1 VGDEAVREYLKFYI
15 DGAWVDPVE
24 LKPLAVENPAT
35 EEVCGTIAVGSAA
48 DVDRAVMAA
57 RKAFPSWSRTTR
69 EERLAVLERIV
80 VEYQKRAGDLAA
92 AVTEEMGAP
101 KALAERAQVGAG
113 IGHVQTAIEVL
124 KTFAFEEDRGTTRLV
139 KEPIGVCALI
149 TPWNWPLNQITCKV
163 APALATGCTMVL
175 KPSEIA
181 PFSGQIFAE
190 ILDAAGVPP
199 GVFNLVHG
207 DGVSVGVP
215 LTTHPEVDMVSF
227 TGSTRAGVLI
237 AQNAAATVKRV
248 AQELGGKSPNI
259 ILDDAAL
266 PAAVKRGASGIVG
279 NSGQTCSALT
289 RMIVPKGRMD
299 EVIVIARDA
308 VANVTVGD
316 PNSGAQMG
324 PVASKVQWEKIQG
337 LIQAG
342 IDADATVVTGG
353 VGRPQGLNKGYYVR
367 PTIFAN
373 ATNDMRIAREE
384 IFGPVLTIIG
394 YDTVEEAIEIGNDTE
409 YGLAAAV
416 QSADPVKAREVASK
430 LRAGRVSINEG
441 GGDRNT
447 PFGGYKMSG
456 NGREWGEFGFVEYLE
471 TKAILGFQ
479 PKQVAA
485 E

>member
-1 VGDEAVREYLKFYI
+1 MREYLRFYI

-24 LKPLAVENPAT
+24 LKTLSVENPAT
-35 EEVCGTIAVGSAA
+35 EEVCGMIAVGSGA
-48 DVDRAVMAA
+48 DVDKAVAAA
-57 RKAFPSWSRTTR
+57 RRAFPAWSRTTR
-69 EERLAVLERIV
+69 EQRIAVLERIV
-80 VEYQKRAGDLAA
+80 VEYQKRAADLAA

-101 KALAERAQVGAG
+101 AALAERAQVGAG
-113 IGHVQTAIEVL
+113 LGHISTAIDIL
-124 KTFAFEEDRGTTRLV
+124 KTFVFEEDRGSTRIV
-139 KEPIGVCALI
+139 REPIGVCALI
-149 TPWNWPLNQITCKV
+149 TPWNWPLNQIACKV

-190 ILDAAGVPP
+190 ILDAAGVPA

-215 LTTHPEVDMVSF
+215 LSTHPQVDMVSF
-227 TGSTRAGVLI
+227 TGSTRAGIEI
-237 AQNAAATVKRV
+237 ARNAAPTVKRI

-259 ILDDAAL
+259 ILDDEAL
-266 PAAVKRGASGIVG
+266 PAAVKRGAGAIVG

-289 RMIVPKGRMD
+289 RMIVPSHRMD
-299 EVIVIARDA
+299 EAIVVARDA
-308 VANVTVGD
+308 VAKVTVGAPD
-316 PNSGAQMG
+316 SGAQMG
-324 PVASKVQWEKIQG
+324 PVASRAQWDKIQG

-342 IDADATVVTGG
+342 IDEKATLVTGG
-353 VGRPQGLNKGYYVR
+353 PGRPAGLNKGYYVQ

-373 ATNDMRIAREE
+373 VTNDMRIAREE
-384 IFGPVLTIIG
+384 IFGPVLSIIG
-394 YDTVEEAIEIGNDTE
+394 YDTVEQAIEIGNDTE

-416 QSADPVKAREVASK
+416 QSADPQKARAVAAK

-456 NGREWGEFGFVEYLE
+456 NGREWGEFGFAEYL
-471 TKAILGFQ
+471 
-479 PKQVAA
+479 
-485 E
+485 

>member
-1 VGDEAVREYLKFYI
+1 M
-15 DGAWVDPVE
+15 
-24 LKPLAVENPAT
+24 
-35 EEVCGTIAVGSAA
+35 CGTIAVGSSA
-48 DVDRAVMAA
+48 DVDRAVKAA
-57 RKAFPSWSRTTR
+57 RKAFASWSRTTR
-69 EERLAVLERIV
+69 EERIAVMERIV
-80 VEYQKRAGDLAA
+80 TEYQKRAADLAA

-101 KALAERAQVGAG
+101 AALSERAQVGAG
-113 IGHVQTAIEVL
+113 IGHIATAIDVL
-124 KTFAFEEDRGTTRLV
+124 KTFVFEEDRGSTRIV

-149 TPWNWPLNQITCKV
+149 TPWNWPLNQIACKV

-190 ILDAAGVPP
+190 IMDAAGVPP

-207 DGVSVGVP
+207 DGPSVGVP
-215 LTTHPEVDMVSF
+215 MSTHPDVDMVSF
-227 TGSTRAGVLI
+227 TGSTRAGIEI
-237 AQNAAATVKRV
+237 ARNAAPTVKRV

-266 PAAVKRGASGIVG
+266 PAAVKRGAAGIVG

-289 RMIVPKGRMD
+289 RMIVPSHRMD
-299 EVIVIARDA
+299 EVIVVARDA

-316 PNSGAQMG
+316 PNGGAQMG
-324 PVASKVQWEKIQG
+324 PVVSRAQWEKIQG

-342 IDADATVVTGG
+342 IDEKATLVTGG
-353 VGRPQGLNKGYYVR
+353 LGRPAGLNKGYYVQ

-373 ATNDMRIAREE
+373 VTNDMRIAREE
-384 IFGPVLTIIG
+384 IFGPVLSIIG
-394 YDTVEEAIEIGNDTE
+394 YDTVEQAIEIGNDTE

-416 QSADPVKAREVASK
+416 QSADPQKARDVAAR

-456 NGREWGEFGFVEYLE
+456 NGREWGEFGFVEFLE

-479 PKQVAA
+479 PAQAA

>member
-1 VGDEAVREYLKFYI
+1 MREYLKFYI
-15 DGAWVDPVE
+15 DGAWVDP
-24 LKPLAVENPAT
+24 AQTNTIDVENPAT
-35 EEVCGTIAVGSAA
+35 EEVCGKIANGSSA
-48 DVDRAVMAA
+48 DVDKAVAAA
-57 RKAFPSWSRTTR
+57 RKAFPSWSQTTR
-69 EERLAVLERIV
+69 EERIAVLERIV

-101 KALAERAQVGAG
+101 TALSERAQVGAG
-113 IGHVQTAIEVL
+113 IGHISTAIDVL
-124 KTFAFEEDRGTTRLV
+124 KTFVFEEDRGSTRIV

-149 TPWNWPLNQITCKV
+149 TPWNWPLNQIACKV

-190 ILDAAGVPP
+190 IMDAAGVPP
-199 GVFNLVHG
+199 GVFNLIHG

-215 LTTHPEVDMVSF
+215 LTGHPEVDMVSF
-227 TGSTRAGVLI
+227 TGSTRAGVQI
-237 AQNAAATVKRV
+237 AQNAAPTVKRV

-259 ILDDAAL
+259 ILDDAGL
-266 PAAVKRGASGIVG
+266 PAAVKRGAAGIVG

-289 RMIVPKGRMD
+289 RMIVPNGRME

-308 VANVTVGD
+308 VAKVTVGD

-324 PVASKVQWEKIQG
+324 PVASGVQWEKIQG

-342 IDADATVVTGG
+342 IDEKATLVTGG
-353 VGRPQGLNKGYYVR
+353 LGRPAGLNKGYYVQ

-373 ATNDMRIAREE
+373 ASNDMRIAREE

-394 YDTVEEAIEIGNDTE
+394 YDTVEQAIEIGNDTE

-416 QSADPVKAREVASK
+416 QSADPQKAREVASK
-430 LRAGRVSINEG
+430 LRAGRVAINDG

-456 NGREWGEFGFVEYLE
+456 NGREWGEFGFVEFLE
-471 TKAILGFQ
+471 TKAILGYA
-479 PKQVAA
+479 PKQAA